1 MDDETHPVDE
11 TVRLEDTAHQE
22 DVEQDDTA
30 QGEAEHDDGERRR
43 EVPPLLRQAWDTA
56 TGDGD
61 PLEAL
66 GATRALRAHLSTWE
80 ASLVKEAVAEGA
92 TWETIGTSVGV
103 SRQAAWDRFHHDVHD
118 LRRQMQHDMREVR
131 RRYRDEATRIRD
143 SYVDQFGPRRGRG
156 RGRGRGPGALD
167 DDE

>member
-1 MDDETHPVDE
+1 MDEPHD
-11 TVRLEDTAHQE
+11 A
-22 DVEQDDTA
+22 EQQTST
-30 QGEAEHDDGERRR
+30 RTR
-43 EVPPLLRQAWDTA
+43 EVPPLLTQAWETA

-80 ASLVKEAVAEGA
+80 AQLVKEAVADGA

-131 RRYRDEATRIRD
+131 RRYREEASKVRD
-143 SYVDQFGPRRGRG
+143 SYTDKLGPRRRGRG
-156 RGRGRGPGALD
+156 GRRHRD
-167 DDE
+167 DD

>member
-1 MDDETHPVDE
+1 MLDTMD
-11 TVRLEDTAHQE
+11 
-22 DVEQDDTA
+22 
-30 QGEAEHDDGERRR
+30 EHDTHEQPEERPRR
-43 EVPPLLRQAWDTA
+43 EVPPLLVQAWETA

-80 ASLVKEAVAEGA
+80 AQLVKEAIAEGA

-103 SRQAAWDRFHHDVHD
+103 SRQAAWDRFHHEVHD

-131 RRYRDEATRIRD
+131 RKYREEAGKIRN
-143 SYVDQFGPRRGRG
+143 SYSDTLGPRRRSRSGRRRSHG
-156 RGRGRGPGALD
+156 ED
-167 DDE
+167 